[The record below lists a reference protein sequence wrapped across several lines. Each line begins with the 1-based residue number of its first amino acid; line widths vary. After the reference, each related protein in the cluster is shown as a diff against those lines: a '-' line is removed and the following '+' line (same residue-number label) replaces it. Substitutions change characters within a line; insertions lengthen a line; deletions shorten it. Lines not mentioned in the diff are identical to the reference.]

1 VKGEERLVPITGIG
15 KHDHS
20 PNTATPSFF
29 PSKHVHLGGF
39 ILKMEEKHAPAAGD
53 HEAPVS
59 A

>member
-29 PSKHVHLGGF
+29 PSKHVRGF
-39 ILKMEEKHAPAAGD
+39 IVILKMEAKHTPAAGD